1 MPYSHMAEHVRSKG
15 RGDDTMLVHMTPHE
29 VGGLQAL
36 AMAHGGSLTINPHTG
51 LPEAG
56 WLGKLLPTLIGVGL
70 SFALPGI
77 GAAIAPGLIAS
88 LGGTAV
94 VAGGLT
100 AIGTTAVTGS
110 LKKGLMAGLGAYGGA
125 SLAGGIQG
133 AFGTAV
139 KTGASAV
146 NTAAPVVG
154 NVAGNVAAPV
164 VGNVAGAGGAGLSAV
179 GSITQAGGAA
189 ARQALTAPLIAP
201 LSIPSSVSAYAPSVA
216 GNVVKTGF
224 PGFMQ
229 GFGNAARGSMTG
241 LAAKAAVPL
250 AITGSTQALSA
261 FTPTPKKPKEPV
273 DEYGYTGPYTM
284 QREALNPYA
293 TIPTNKLPFD
303 PSNFD
308 SSEKLWFGPASYT
321 DASGKPYIPGQK
333 TTPTAAN
340 ASSFSANP
348 ANPLGLPQSGTNNPN
363 LTPEQYAMLMQ
374 QYGAPQGY
382 ADGGQVGDSTFTFP
396 SQMSE
401 QQSQVMPQP
410 SPQFTQQD
418 QQPSPYM
425 QQSSYGQAQ
434 QGNNPNGLGQ
444 INNLPGLARGGE
456 VPLKHGSFVVDAR
469 TVSEL
474 GNGSSGAGQDLLARL
489 GGMAIRGP
497 GDGVSDSVRANI
509 GGTQQARVARDEVQ
523 FSPGAVQRLGKGSHS
538 RGTKKLYALMN
549 KAQTARKNA
558 KRGQDTGLRRGV
570 A

>member
-36 AMAHGGSLTINPHTG
+36 AMAHGGSLTINPDTG

-56 WLGKLLPTLIGVGL
+56 WLSKLLPVLIGVGL
-70 SFALPGI
+70 NFALPGL
-77 GAAIAPGLIAS
+77 GAGVMGVVGA
-88 LGGTAV
+88 LGGTSV

-100 AIGTTAVTGS
+100 AIGATAITGS
-110 LKKGLMAGLGAYGGA
+110 LKKGLMAGLSAYGGA

-133 AFGTAV
+133 A
-139 KTGASAV
+139 
-146 NTAAPVVG
+146 
-154 NVAGNVAAPV
+154 
-164 VGNVAGAGGAGLSAV
+164 L
-179 GSITQAGGAA
+179 GS
-189 ARQALTAPLIAP
+189 
-201 LSIPSSVSAYAPSVA
+201 
-216 GNVVKTGF
+216 
-224 PGFMQ
+224 
-229 GFGNAARGSMTG
+229 
-241 LAAKAAVPL
+241 AAKAAVPGAVSGGAPIDLL
-250 AITGSTQALSA
+250 AQIPGGAVGSGVGNAVTTSVLPSGGISSIVSGAPTAIAKTGLPAFFQGFADTAKGTLPGILGKAAVPLATTGLIGGVSNA
-261 FTPTPKKPKEPV
+261 FTPTSKKPKEPV

-284 QREALNPYA
+284 QREELAATPLALGARPA
-293 TIPTNKLPFD
+293 EFD
-303 PSNFD
+303 PTKAYGTPRF
-308 SSEKLWFGPASYT
+308 FGGAT
-321 DASGKPYIPGQK
+321 LRNAAGNIYIPGQK

-348 ANPLGLPQSGTNNPN
+348 INPLGLPQSGTNNPN
-363 LTPEQYAMLMQ
+363 LTPEQLAMLQQSGTNNPNLLNLTPEQLAMLQ
-374 QYGAPQGY
+374 QYGTPQGY

-401 QQSQVMPQP
+401 QQSQMMPQP

-425 QQSSYGQAQ
+425 QQSSYGQPQ

-444 INNLPGLARGGE
+444 ISNLPGLARGGE
-456 VPLKHGSFVVDAR
+456 VPLRHGSFVVDAR

-509 GGTQQARVARDEVQ
+509 GGRQQARVARDEVQ
-523 FSPGAVQRLGKGSHS
+523 FSPGAVQRLGKGSHQ